1 MPAGAQGAAGF
12 WLPIA
17 ALFTG
22 ARQAELAGLRVSN
35 VQELEGVPL
44 LFIVVNRRAG
54 KRIKTKASERVVP
67 VHPELVKLGF
77 LNYVAERANCYSPVG
92 VRTALERVAG
102 IGPVR
107 PYGDSGVVCRPF
119 G

>member
-77 LNYVAERANCYSPVG
+77 LNYVAERAKLLQSGWGTYRLGACGRDRPCK
-92 VRTALERVAG
+92 ALR
-102 IGPVR
+102 
-107 PYGDSGVVCRPF
+107 
-119 G
+119 